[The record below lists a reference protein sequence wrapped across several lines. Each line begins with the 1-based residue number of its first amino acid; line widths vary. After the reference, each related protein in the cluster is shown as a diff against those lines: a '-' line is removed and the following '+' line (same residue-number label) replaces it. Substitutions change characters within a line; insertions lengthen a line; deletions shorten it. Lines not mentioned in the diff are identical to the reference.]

1 MILGYNSKAVNYII
15 YILGGVLS
23 FFIYFIPA
31 RQFIG
36 RLTVDSLGYIFHA
49 ATFTGLDWTGVYRNF
64 NFYYSWGYSLLIALP
79 FGMASSFES
88 FYYLAIL
95 MNTLFACGMYIVA
108 IFLIRKVAPELSV
121 LVRTLVSITLVLY
134 PAYMFRNTILLTETV
149 LYFFVLLGILFVY
162 LYIENEK
169 LHWGILSGIAIGV
182 TYLLHQRSIAVVIA
196 YIITILALALVKKS
210 YKMISIA
217 IFPTVALLII
227 NQLVIS
233 WLGIREMHGSAE
245 MFNTYARQFSA
256 MGGRLTFDG
265 LISMMSIALGITW
278 YIVIASFGLVGI
290 GIYSVTKRLC
300 YELKEGRAS
309 WIFNGFI
316 LLLTLGMFGLSILSS
331 SSGELPNLYT
341 RYDWI
346 IYGRYFET
354 TTGILLL
361 LGLVEVCR
369 FDLKLKERKDRKE
382 LFIIILLGAA
392 FLSSIVYFLT
402 RAFHGNLISHT
413 HVVGVMT
420 TFFEPA
426 REFNVLYSSI
436 LGILLMTLLF
446 FLLTRWKRVYIYC
459 SLFILIGMFCFT
471 GFNTIRTASNIAKER
486 GVIGEMPLWNSDFAE
501 LKHYLYNHP
510 TEMLMVYGDVVFQ
523 TSLQVMLPQQ
533 QMFGYTTGET
543 LNDALSD
550 ALGGSMFV
558 INKHTF
564 PEFERKHILFEN
576 DTYVVMEIFSDR
588 MSFLMHHLNIIEK
601 TIKIPGLKSEYN
613 FVFLADLH
621 MSLADYRESHEI
633 QEYAIERG
641 YHFQSV
647 RGVPSAKLLSYM
659 VELANHLNVDAFLLG
674 GDIIDIPSV
683 LNLETLEYELGK
695 LKMPYIMTIGNH
707 DFTWEMAHLTEDTFT
722 KLRPRLN
729 PFVGE
734 LAEGGKVIE
743 FEEFRIVTLDNSLH
757 NIVTPNVLEV
767 MSLLEDEKPLI
778 IMLHIPLTTGMT
790 YELVDYSIQV
800 WGDRGTGA
808 SWVLVGDGG
817 REPNES
823 TRYLMEDILGEKSPV
838 VAILAGHVHFSFTD
852 MLTENI
858 VQHTA
863 PAGYR
868 GEIILLTV
876 SGD

>member
-1 MILGYNSKAVNYII
+1 MLGYKSKAINYII
-15 YILGGVLS
+15 YALGGVLS

-79 FGMASSFES
+79 FRMASSFES

-108 IFLIRKVAPELSV
+108 LLLTRKVAPELSV
-121 LVRTLVSITLVLY
+121 LVRTLASITLVLY

-169 LHWGILSGIAIGV
+169 LHWGVLSSIAIGV

-196 YIITILALALVKKS
+196 YIITTLVLVFAKKS
-210 YKMISIA
+210 YKVILIA

-227 NQLVIS
+227 NQLVIN

-256 MGGRLTFDG
+256 MGGRFTFDG

-278 YIVIASFGLVGI
+278 YIIIASFGLVGI
-290 GIYSVTKRLC
+290 GIYFVIKRLF
-300 YELKEGRAS
+300 YELKEGGTS
-309 WIFNGFI
+309 WIFYGFI
-316 LLLTLGMFGLSILSS
+316 LLLTIGMFGLSILSS

-369 FDLKLKERKDRKE
+369 FGLKLKEREERKE
-382 LFIIILLGAA
+382 LFIIILLGTA

-413 HVVGVMT
+413 HVTGVMT

-446 FLLTRWKRVYIYC
+446 FLLTRWKKVYVYG

-471 GFNTIRTASNIAKER
+471 GFNTVRTASNIAKER
-486 GVIGEMPLWNSDFAE
+486 GFIGEMPLWNSDFVE

-510 TEMLMVYGDVVFQ
+510 TEILMVYGDVVFQ

-533 QMFGYTTGET
+533 KMLGYTTEEA

-550 ALGGSMFV
+550 ALAGRTFV
-558 INKHTF
+558 INKHAF
-564 PEFERKHILFEN
+564 PGFEREYILFEN

-588 MSFLMHHLNIIEK
+588 MSFFMHHLSIIEK
-601 TIKIPGLKSEYN
+601 TIEIPGLEGEYN
-613 FVFLADLH
+613 FFFLADLH
-621 MSLADYRESHEI
+621 MSLADDRERHEV
-633 QEYAIERG
+633 QEYSIERG
-641 YHFQSV
+641 HHFQSA
-647 RGVPSAKLLSYM
+647 RGVPSANLLSYI
-659 VELANHLNVDAFLLG
+659 VELANYLNVDALLLG
-674 GDIIDIPSV
+674 GDIIDTPSL
-683 LNLETLEYELGK
+683 LNIETLGYELDK
-695 LKMPYIMTIGNH
+695 LKVPYVMTIGNH
-707 DFTWEMAHLTEDTFT
+707 DFTWERAHLTEDTFT
-722 KLRPRLN
+722 ELRPRLD

-734 LAEGGKVIE
+734 FAEGGKVIE
-743 FEEFRIVTLDNSLH
+743 FEGFRIVTLDNSLH
-757 NIVTPNVLEV
+757 NIVSPNVLEE
-767 MSLLEDEKPLI
+767 MLLLEDEKPLI

-817 REPNES
+817 IEPDES
-823 TRYLMEDILGEKSPV
+823 TRYLMKEILGENSPV

-876 SGD
+876 RGD